1 MRIAGELILFVLFY
15 TALFTSKM
23 IESLINLICQISGT
37 PTIRS
42 LRLKLHRRNLTI
54 SKNIEQQKALYR
66 VISKIRASLDLETIF
81 STTTKETCK
90 LLRAERVAVY
100 RFSDSWGGEF
110 INDFEFAESDWLDQT
125 LGKNTVWNDS
135 YLQENRGGRYRN
147 NETLVINDVRAAG
160 LSQCHLDILEQFH
173 IRAYATAPIFIG
185 QTLWG
190 ILAAYQHSSART
202 WQDSEIQFLSQVA
215 GQLGFAVQ
223 QAELLAEIQRQAI
236 ELREANHQQ
245 QILLDLITEIRESLD
260 LDILFKTTT
269 REVRK
274 ALAVDRVGIFK
285 FHQESKYYC
294 GTFVA
299 ENVLPQYDSAM
310 DIKVTDRC
318 FAEDYAVAYEQGRIQ
333 VVSDIDQAGLR
344 DCHTDI
350 LKQFQVKS
358 QIIMPLV
365 QSSQLWGLL
374 CIHQCSHI
382 RHWKTSEVQFIKQ
395 LAFHFNVA
403 LDHAN
408 LLQQSRVQSR
418 ELANTVAALESVN
431 QQLEKLTRIDTL
443 TQVANRRYLDEVLVK
458 EWYRLMRSQGSLSII
473 LFDVDHFKAYN
484 DHYGHPAGDRCLTE
498 IAQAARSVLKRPTDL
513 VARYGGEEF
522 AVLLPET
529 DEAGAIQVA
538 NEIRNAIAHLQII
551 NSDGDLDGSSAFVTV
566 SQGIAC
572 QIPKVDRSVELLVA
586 EADQALYDA
595 KRQGRD
601 TWAVA
606 SHSCQVNPTD
616 GQ

>member
-1 MRIAGELILFVLFY
+1 MLFY
-15 TALFTSKM
+15 TALFTPKM
-23 IESLINLICQISGT
+23 IESLINLICQILGI
-37 PTIRS
+37 PTIQS
-42 LRLKLHRRNLTI
+42 LKSKLYRQDLTI
-54 SKNIEQQKALYR
+54 AKNVEQQKALYR

-90 LLRAERVAVY
+90 LLRAERIAVY
-100 RFSDSWGGEF
+100 RFSENWGGEF
-110 INDFEFAESDWLDQT
+110 ISDFEFVESDWLDQT
-125 LGKNTVWNDS
+125 LGKNTIWNDS
-135 YLQENRGGRYRN
+135 YLQENKGGRYRN
-147 NETLVINDVRAAG
+147 NEALVIDDVRTAG

-190 ILAAYQHSSART
+190 VLAAYQHSSTRT

-260 LDILFKTTT
+260 LDTLFKTTT

-274 ALAVDRVGIFK
+274 ALAVDRVSIFK
-285 FHQESKYYC
+285 FDQDSKYYC

-310 DIKVTDRC
+310 DIRVIDRC
-318 FAEDYAVAYEQGRIQ
+318 FAEDYAIAYEQGRIQ

-344 DCHTDI
+344 DCHSDI
-350 LKQFQVKS
+350 LKRFQVKS

-365 QSSQLWGLL
+365 QGSQLWGLL
-374 CIHQCSHI
+374 CIHQCSHV

-408 LLQQSRVQSR
+408 LLQQSRVQSK

-431 QQLEKLTRIDTL
+431 QQLEELTRIDTL
-443 TQVANRRYLDEVLVK
+443 TQVANRRYLDEILLK
-458 EWYRLMRSQGSLSII
+458 EWYRLMRSQGYLSII
-473 LFDVDHFKAYN
+473 LFDVDRFKAYN
-484 DHYGHPAGDRCLTE
+484 DRYGHPAGDRCLVE

-529 DEAGAIQVA
+529 DETGAIQVA
-538 NEIRNAIAHLQII
+538 NAIKNAIARLQIV
-551 NSDGDLDGSSAFVTV
+551 NSDDDLDSSSTFVTI

-572 QIPKVDRSVELLVA
+572 QIPGGDRSVEMLIL
-586 EADQALYDA
+586 EADRALYDA

-601 TWAVA
+601 TWVVA
-606 SHSCQVNPTD
+606 SHSCQFNQAD